1 MKTNEYTFQPSYN
14 RIINKDQLAV
24 GGLNGL
30 RDTALG
36 QTKDALQ
43 RGPVEVLR
51 ACKFS
56 HRGSLLGNGEAS
68 SCGSPELLSNAM
80 SFSP

>member
-14 RIINKDQLAV
+14 RITNKDQLAV

-36 QTKDALQ
+36 HYKGALW
-43 RGPVEVLR
+43 
-51 ACKFS
+51 KFS
-56 HRGSLLGNGEAS
+56 ELVNLAIGVLSLEMGKPRPVVAQNFCL
-68 SCGSPELLSNAM
+68 M
-80 SFSP
+80 Q